1 MKNLDYLDWAVVGQP
16 DNPVSGDTEG
26 IARMAWKYKCL
37 SRDFS
42 EMASAAPYR
51 RTVLDVVFRR
61 THLGR
66 DSVHIPC
73 HHGCHLRNLTWP
85 VKLTGAHAQRTISKR
100 ALV

>member
-42 EMASAAPYR
+42 EMASA
-51 RTVLDVVFRR
+51 L
-61 THLGR
+61 
-66 DSVHIPC
+66 
-73 HHGCHLRNLTWP
+73 
-85 VKLTGAHAQRTISKR
+85 KEGAA
-100 ALV
+100 